1 VNRYGAFEPQLKS
14 PPEIR
19 ARHLALLAKA
29 IKKSSPAG
37 GFMNGD
43 CISRRLISNCVINGS
58 DKCVKTASAVIE
70 TRDAPLSQ
78 FTQPSHGRCVEGRVA
93 RVARADSLAF
103 PLQKFRSNLF
113 HFKVAAPSIGIGAKK
128 SRRVRHAHVHARAP
142 NSVRHVCPSRQVARH
157 PPRRPHPSHPTPTRD
172 DADAHV
178 RGVAEVAGAR
188 ASSGASAG
196 GPSYRY
202 SSIDVAPLPSKPSA
216 R

>member
-1 VNRYGAFEPQLKS
+1 
-14 PPEIR
+14 
-19 ARHLALLAKA
+19 
-29 IKKSSPAG
+29 
-37 GFMNGD
+37 MNGD

-128 SRRVRHAHVHARAP
+128 SRRVRHAHVHARARARAQNGATECGVNAARHP
-142 NSVRHVCPSRQVARH
+142 FSDSNSVRHVCPSRQVARH

-202 SSIDVAPLPSKPSA
+202 SSIDVAPLPPKPSA